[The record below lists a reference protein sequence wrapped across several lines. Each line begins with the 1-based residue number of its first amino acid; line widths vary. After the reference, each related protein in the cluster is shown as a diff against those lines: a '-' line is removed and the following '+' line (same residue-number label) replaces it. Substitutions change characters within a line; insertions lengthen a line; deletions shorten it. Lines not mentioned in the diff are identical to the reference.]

1 MPTTNSKFTHPII
14 IDQDVENFR
23 IKLDN
28 MVEKFKLESIS
39 EIVYT
44 KKCLLQE

>member
-1 MPTTNSKFTHPII
+1 MI

-28 MVEKFKLESIS
+28 MLEKFKMESLS

-44 KKCLLQE
+44 K